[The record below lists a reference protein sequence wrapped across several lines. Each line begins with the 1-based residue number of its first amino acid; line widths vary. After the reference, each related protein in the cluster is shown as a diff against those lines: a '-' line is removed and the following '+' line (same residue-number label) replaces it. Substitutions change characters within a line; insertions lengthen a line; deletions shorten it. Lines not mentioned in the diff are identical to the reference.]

1 MQNMS
6 SSLIQAIY
14 KTIDDLQKLLKNAE
28 ELYLAD

>member
-1 MQNMS
+1 MS